1 MKDATEFM
9 NNYEKNIDRVVETF
23 AHTEVLDSW
32 SSIQGLW
39 KFVKEVFGD
48 SIEYDII
55 SGETP
60 AWRTTECL
68 CRLANDG
75 IENGKTVDMI
85 DAIRVGKDNA
95 LLLLVKYR

>member
-1 MKDATEFM
+1 MTENTSFM
-9 NNYEKNIDRVVETF
+9 DNYEKNIDRVVETF

-48 SIEYDII
+48 SIEYDVVN
-55 SGETP
+55 GELP
-60 AWRTTECL
+60 AWKITEYF
-68 CRLANDG
+68 CRFVNDG

-85 DAIRVGKDNA
+85 DTIRVGKDNA
-95 LLLLVKYR
+95 LLLLIKYK